1 MTRAQNDNDDKL
13 LVTLTSGQLKQLVRD
28 VVRAEMQAPAAPE
41 YLSTEQVAE
50 MIGCTV
56 ESIRTY
62 CSRDDLPCV
71 RIGKL
76 RRFHRGDVLA
86 WLEER
91 RSRPRSH
98 KAKHVSALA
107 NVRQLK

>member
-1 MTRAQNDNDDKL
+1 MKPDNDNDEAM
-13 LVTLTSGQLKQLVRD
+13 LVTLTSGELKRLVRD
-28 VVRAEMQAPAAPE
+28 VVRSEMQAPAAPE
-41 YLSTEQVAE
+41 YLSAEQVAE
-50 MIGCTV
+50 MVGCTV

-62 CSRDDLPCV
+62 CSRDGLPCV

-76 RRFHRGDVLA
+76 RRFHRGDILA